1 MNNTQNNYIGVARR
15 DKLIEQME
23 ETLQHRKSFLLDQYK
38 EMKKNNHDSKTTIL
52 ADYEDYYHNINSN
65 KKKQI
70 EQLRLLLEA
79 NDQLALELKEQKNKE
94 VLKQLN
100 LEQREILKEIE
111 KIEKEMK

>member
-1 MNNTQNNYIGVARR
+1 MNNQLNYISAARR
-15 DKLIEQME
+15 DQLIEKME
-23 ETLQHRKSFLLDQYK
+23 ETLQHRKSFLLEKYK
-38 EMKKNNHDSKTTIL
+38 DMKKYNDKPNTSIL
-52 ADYEDYYHNINSN
+52 ADYEDYYNNIISN
-65 KKKQI
+65 KTKQI

-111 KIEKEMK
+111 KIEKEIK

>member
-1 MNNTQNNYIGVARR
+1 MNKQLNNYIGAGRR
-15 DKLIEQME
+15 DQLIEHME
-23 ETLQHRKSFLLDQYK
+23 ETLQHRKSFLLEHYK
-38 EMKKNNHDSKTTIL
+38 DMKKNNVQPNNSIL
-52 ADYEDYYHNINSN
+52 ADYHDYYNNINSN

-79 NDQLALELKEQKNKE
+79 NDNLGLELKEQKNKE
-94 VLKQLN
+94 GLKQLN